1 MGREKI
7 DDIIR
12 WNFFGGQDVNIVPLF
27 DVHLGAP
34 ECREMEFI
42 ACVDEI
48 SKMPD
53 TYVVIGGDMIN
64 NGVKNSKSST
74 YEETIPPHI
83 QKREMANILYK
94 IRDRILCAVS
104 GNHERRSN
112 REVNDLPLY
121 DICAKL
127 DIEHL
132 YREYTAYLHIC
143 LGIEKNESGVRA
155 AGRDRPSYTAI
166 VNHGVGGGMTGAAV
180 NRTERYHHNAD
191 LLITGHTHSPFDS
204 YPTYTDLDPRL
215 DNVYTVDQVNVK
227 AKAWMKYGGYAS
239 GGMMRAGS
247 NIRQMIT
254 LRGSEKKIHLGV
266 DV

>member
-1 MGREKI
+1 MAREKI
-7 DDIIR
+7 DDLIV
-12 WNFFGGQDVNIVPLF
+12 WKFYGGQDINIVPLF

-34 ECREMEFI
+34 ECREQEFI

-48 SKMPD
+48 AQMPN

-64 NGVKNSKSST
+64 NGVKNSKTSC

-94 IRDRILCAVS
+94 IKDKILCACG

-127 DIEHL
+127 DIERL
-132 YREYTAYLHIC
+132 YREYTAYLHIY
-143 LGIEKNESGVRA
+143 LGVEKTESGVRT
-155 AGRDRPSYTAI
+155 AGKDRPSYTVI
-166 VNHGVGGGMTGAAV
+166 VSHGVGGGLTGGAV

-191 LLITGHTHSPFDS
+191 LLITGHTHAPFDTW
-204 YPTYTDLDPRL
+204 PTFLDLDPRH
-215 DNVYTVDQVNVK
+215 DSVSVVEQTNVK

-247 NIRQMIT
+247 NVKQWII
-254 LRGSEKKIHLGV
+254 LGGSEKFVEAKGRV
-266 DV
+266 